1 MSQRFLLAMLLLF
14 LVSPHV
20 HAQQVTEPNSPTSFR
35 GGVPPQAIQVTE
47 STEQT
52 ATSTDALPAGGFD
65 SENVTEFEV
74 ANPRN
79 SNVTEFGGAIPPNSN
94 LNKPGGENPRNSNVT
109 KPGGGGAFPTN
120 SNVTKPRGGDAFPTN
135 SNVTEL
141 RRRFE
146 QLDQECR
153 AVTGKLKGPIS
164 DSAERGK
171 LEASLHDRV
180 RQAFVVRQQLRQ
192 AELADFAKRLGDLQR
207 SIELRDRNAEKI
219 IVRRVEELLDPN
231 LEWDAANG
239 AAEGARIFQGETAT
253 QQQAVTK
260 KGKST
265 FAASPKGGYEM
276 RIPAKGAPTVK
287 QGDGDEFKNDVSAPV

>member
-1 MSQRFLLAMLLLF
+1 M
-14 LVSPHV
+14 
-20 HAQQVTEPNSPTSFR
+20 N
-35 GGVPPQAIQVTE
+35 
-47 STEQT
+47 
-52 ATSTDALPAGGFD
+52 
-65 SENVTEFEV
+65 
-74 ANPRN
+74 
-79 SNVTEFGGAIPPNSN
+79 
-94 LNKPGGENPRNSNVT
+94 
-109 KPGGGGAFPTN
+109 PTN
-120 SNVTKPRGGDAFPTN
+120 G
-135 SNVTEL
+135 NVTEL

-192 AELADFAKRLGDLQR
+192 AELADFTKRLGDLQR

-276 RIPAKGAPTVK
+276 RIPAKGATNC
-287 QGDGDEFKNDVSAPV
+287 QTR